1 MRVLMARP
9 AALSP
14 AELIFLPV
22 ESCSIA
28 VPRALSFFIRLD
40 CARDAAMLV
49 LTTAMIGLLVSVYS
63 EHFGLTSLPFFLS
76 AVALITEVSVWR
88 KSTLGDSGIFL

>member
-1 MRVLMARP
+1 MEIANP

-28 VPRALSFFIRLD
+28 VPRALSFLIRLA
-40 CARDAAMLV
+40 CARDAPMLV
-49 LTTAMIGLLVSVYS
+49 LTTAMIGLLLTVCGKYC
-63 EHFGLTSLPFFLS
+63 GLTFFRPFVSLFADNRGIGIEKMNFRVRGSFF
-76 AVALITEVSVWR
+76 
-88 KSTLGDSGIFL
+88 